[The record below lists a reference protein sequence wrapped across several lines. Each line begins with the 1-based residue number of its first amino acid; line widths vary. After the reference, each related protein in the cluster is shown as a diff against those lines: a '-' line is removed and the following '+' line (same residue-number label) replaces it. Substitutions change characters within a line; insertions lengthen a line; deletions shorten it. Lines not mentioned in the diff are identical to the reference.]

1 MKKLVFIFAFLFL
14 GIYFANII
22 YTDSQEEKARQ
33 EKILR
38 KPFIDKEEMNRFLP
52 VWSEYLASD
61 VSQIGA
67 RQISLTMGK
76 ASEKFPLQTIRWLK
90 DRGWNADRF
99 FYVEQRLKAIVKS
112 AFMQEHIKAT
122 VHVLETG
129 GVSGVDSV
137 TVQRMIDDQK
147 QRINVEQITPG
158 ELDMVM
164 PDLILISDILD
175 GSRPYS
181 SFK

>member
-1 MKKLVFIFAFLFL
+1 MKKIVFIFSVLFL
-14 GIYFANII
+14 GIYFANIV
-22 YTDSQEEKARQ
+22 YRNTQEEQAKQ
-33 EKILR
+33 EKVLQ
-38 KPFIDKEEMNRFLP
+38 KPFIDKDEMNRFLP
-52 VWSEYLASD
+52 VWSEYLSSD

-67 RQISLTMGK
+67 RQISLTLGK
-76 ASEKFPLQTIRWLK
+76 ASEKFPLKTIHWLRK
-90 DRGWNADRF
+90 KGWNADRF

-129 GVSGVDSV
+129 GVSGVDPT

-147 QRINVEQITPG
+147 KRVNVEQITPA

-164 PDLILISDILD
+164 PDLVLISDILD
-175 GSRPYS
+175 GTRPYS
-181 SFK
+181 SLK